1 MTSPRL
7 ASDTDHGRMYA
18 RTLGGELEVPS
29 ITTVIGQ
36 QAMDLSG
43 WHGYMAAKA
52 ALEDHR
58 SYRASSSA
66 GLKFAIIRD
75 AANASERFRD
85 DAAARGDRVH
95 NYAENV
101 ALRAMDQPH
110 EVEEMRQLLVSHGEQ
125 AFADRFDEWWDLYR
139 PKPLATEITV
149 WNSTVGYAGTLD
161 LVAEIAG
168 HTCIIDYKTKGTD
181 RKGRVKSLDPKV
193 VMQLVAGVKAEESLV
208 SAEDGMWQEWQYPT
222 ASILMGVALGETQV
236 VPQQAN
242 PAVLEKNWYKFCAL
256 KRVWDYNRALHEDD
270 SEVLMP
276 VIPPPAA
283 PTEPPTG
290 EKSA

>member
-7 ASDTDHGRMYA
+7 ASNTDFGRMYA
-18 RTLGGELEVPS
+18 RIVGGELEVPS
-29 ITTVIGQ
+29 ITTVISQ
-36 QAMDLSG
+36 QAMDLGG

-58 SYRASSSA
+58 SYRASSSP

-101 ALRAMDQPH
+101 ALRAMGEPH
-110 EVEEMRQLLVSHGEQ
+110 EADEMREILVSLGEQ
-125 AFADRFDEWWDLYR
+125 AYADRFDEWWDQFR
-139 PKPLATEITV
+139 PTPLATEVTI
-149 WNSTVGYAGTLD
+149 WNDTVGYAGTLD

-181 RKGRVKSLDPKV
+181 RKGRVKSLDHKV
-193 VMQLVAGVKAEESLV
+193 VMQLVAGLKAEKSLV
-208 SAEDGMWQEWQYPT
+208 DAEAGQWEDWKHGQAP
-222 ASILMGVALGETQV
+222 ILMGVALGETEV
-236 VPQQAN
+236 VAQQAN
-242 PAVLEKNWYKFCAL
+242 PRVLENNWYKFCAL
-256 KRVWDYNRALHEDD
+256 KRVWDYNKTLAEEAC
-270 SEVLMP
+270 EVLMP
-276 VIPPPAA
+276 VIPPPLNE
-283 PTEPPTG
+283 TEPSLD
-290 EKSA
+290 EKKA